1 VGTDLLP
8 FSEVTAAIAAVSV
21 VGIFL
26 LLPLYLSQRRDVD
39 RLREWM
45 KGEPGFPEADIAI
58 SERRLDRSER
68 DLAHAYAERGEP
80 VPGTVEFEAV
90 RAASESTGAGVADAK
105 PSSTTSAG
113 ITGERP
119 ALAQVT
125 MERSA
130 LEPHPRWKSF
140 AGRVTQP
147 RWLAAIAL
155 VALVL
160 GAAGII
166 GVDRFLRDDESGT
179 PAAVEA
185 TGIEVAVLN
194 TTSAS
199 GIAGR
204 FATQIEDA
212 GFIRGEVGNIQRET
226 SQTLVMYAADQERAA
241 KRVAKELGDV
251 AVQRI
256 DREVEDVAGE
266 ADVVIILGQDRVG

>member
-1 VGTDLLP
+1 MGTDLLP

-21 VGIFL
+21 IGIFL
-26 LLPLYLSQRRDVD
+26 LLPLYLSQRRDVS
-39 RLREWM
+39 RLRAWM
-45 KGEPGFPEADIAI
+45 MGEPGFPEADAAV
-58 SERRLDRSER
+58 SERRLDRAER
-68 DLAHAYAERGEP
+68 ELAHAYAERGEP

-90 RAASESTGAGVADAK
+90 RAASAPETSGTGGVKAPVTA
-105 PSSTTSAG
+105 TG

-140 AGRVTQP
+140 AARATQP
-147 RWLAAIAL
+147 RWLAVTAL
-155 VALVL
+155 AALVL
-160 GAAGII
+160 GATGII
-166 GVDRFLRDDESGT
+166 VVDRVLRDDDPGT
-179 PAAVEA
+179 PAASEA
-185 TGIEVAVLN
+185 AGIEVAVLN

-204 FATQIEDA
+204 IATQIEDV
-212 GFIRGEVGNIQRET
+212 GFIRGEVGNIERET

-256 DREVEDVAGE
+256 DREVEDAAGE